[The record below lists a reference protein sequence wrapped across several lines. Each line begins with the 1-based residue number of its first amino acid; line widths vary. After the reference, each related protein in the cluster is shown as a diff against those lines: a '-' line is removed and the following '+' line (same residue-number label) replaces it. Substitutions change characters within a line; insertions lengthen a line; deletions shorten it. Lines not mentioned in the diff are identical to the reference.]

1 MIDPFTLAQTHPSLE
16 THTPVQTHTML
27 EKTQALQE
35 KAFERFFRIDRR
47 SAGNSGLGLAIVKE
61 ICTALGARVS
71 LQTPTGGNGLQVDI
85 EFVAIS

>member
-1 MIDPFTLAQTHPSLE
+1 MLKRTVLHCRKRTLLICSYIGIP
-16 THTPVQTHTML
+16 
-27 EKTQALQE
+27 QALQE

-61 ICTALGARVS
+61 ICTALGARIS
-71 LQTPTGGNGLQVDI
+71 LQTPAGGNGLQVDI